1 MIIKKMR
8 ASFGKLHETL
18 ELHGGMNLLCLLNEA
33 GKSTWSAFL
42 LAMLYGIDTSERA
55 SVQNHGLPAKERYK
69 PWDGSAMEGAVE
81 LEWNGKNITIERTTD
96 RRVPWALS
104 APMRRRAACPCR
116 S

>member
-1 MIIKKMR
+1 MIIKRLR

-18 ELHGGMNLLCLLNEA
+18 ELHEGLNLLCLPNEA

-55 SVQNHGLPAKERYK
+55 SVQNQGLPAKERYQ

-81 LEWNGKNITIERTTD
+81 LE
-96 RRVPWALS
+96 
-104 APMRRRAACPCR
+104 
-116 S
+116 

>member
-18 ELHGGMNLLCLLNEA
+18 ELHGGMNLLCLPNEA

-55 SVQNHGLPAKERYK
+55 SVQNHGLPAKDK
-69 PWDGSAMEGAVE
+69 
-81 LEWNGKNITIERTTD
+81 
-96 RRVPWALS
+96 
-104 APMRRRAACPCR
+104 AA
-116 S
+116 